1 MPLTLDVMD
10 THAARRARRNAFK
23 ADLTD
28 AYTDEEATPPEWLD
42 LFTDVREA
50 SAELRK
56 HIAEETKRFVEDAD
70 IRNALARRDRTAHYA
85 RHRAREIN
93 TLIKRLNLLAPQ
105 ARFTRPAL
113 DADELLRPLYRS
125 SRIIER
131 DAPNGG

>member
-1 MPLTLDVMD
+1 MD

-23 ADLTD
+23 ADLAD

-42 LFTDVREA
+42 LFSDVREA
-50 SAELRK
+50 SARLRSR
-56 HIAEETKRFVEDAD
+56 IADETRRFVEDAD
-70 IRNALARRDRTAHYA
+70 IRNALARRARTADHV
-85 RHRAREIN
+85 RRRAREIN
-93 TLIKRLNLLAPQ
+93 TLIKRLNLLAPH

-113 DADELLRPLYRS
+113 HADELLRPLYRS

>member
-1 MPLTLDVMD
+1 MD

-50 SAELRK
+50 AAELRK
-56 HIAEETKRFVEDAD
+56 RIAEETKRFVEETD
-70 IRNALARRDRTAHYA
+70 IRNALARRNRAADHVRQRAH
-85 RHRAREIN
+85 EIN

-113 DADELLRPLYRS
+113 NADELLRPLYRS
-125 SRIIER
+125 SRTIER